1 MNVVFFADAH
11 WHPTSQAQNLSP
23 TPTHNKLA
31 RGNEEYNTHA
41 EQHNGSIGHR
51 YIKLRVAG
59 ESIRTMT
66 FASECKTMQPQQS
79 RLHDILY
86 KLQPIQTKKKHIYIY
101 IYGKR

>member
-11 WHPTSQAQNLSP
+11 WHPTKISQAQNLSP

-41 EQHNGSIGHR
+41 EQQNGSFGHR

-66 FASECKTMQPQQS
+66 FASECKTMQSQQS
-79 RLHDILY
+79 
-86 KLQPIQTKKKHIYIY
+86 
-101 IYGKR
+101 